1 MEECGTKENY
11 SGCPRA
17 CEQAESERVGENVLL
32 IVTRNA
38 LGQPPSLQSV
48 LQTSFHV
55 PKRHPVK
62 ALTAGLHC
70 SRRDLAHKLS
80 KVRS

>member
-1 MEECGTKENY
+1 MKERGTKERY

-38 LGQPPSLQSV
+38 VGQPPSLQSV

-55 PKRHPVK
+55 PK
-62 ALTAGLHC
+62 
-70 SRRDLAHKLS
+70 
-80 KVRS
+80 

>member
-1 MEECGTKENY
+1 MVMKECGTKERY

-38 LGQPPSLQSV
+38 VGQPPSPQSV
-48 LQTSFHV
+48 LPTFHV

-62 ALTAGLHC
+62 AGESTDSGT
-70 SRRDLAHKLS
+70 SI
-80 KVRS
+80 VPGEIWPIN